1 MLVREHL
8 LSELKEIKDNRNFDS
23 NPSKHVSGM
32 IDFLSRSDRLLEV
45 VGFELNDFDNAIEL
59 VKRYVDGKRK
69 LALVKGYKLRRDKFL
84 NGEFEESFDAFLSTL
99 KSNLEY
105 YKHKEQRDSISKEI
119 DHLYPPSRLSTFHE
133 INDLAQPLIFVT
145 RAKQIFEQSV
155 ENFDQVDLK
164 KIENLIAQTTE

>member
-8 LSELKEIKDNRNFDS
+8 LSELKEIKDNRNFDA
-23 NPSKHVSGM
+23 NPPENVSGY
-32 IDFLSRSDRLLEV
+32 IHFLSIHDRLDV
-45 VGFELNDFDNAIEL
+45 VGLELKDFDNAIDL
-59 VKRYVDGKRK
+59 VNRFLDGERK
-69 LALVKGYKLRRDKFL
+69 LALVKKYKLQRNQFL
-84 NGEFEESFDAFLSTL
+84 NGEFKESFDQFLSTL
-99 KSNLEY
+99 KSRLEY
-105 YKHKEQRDSISKEI
+105 CKHRKTKDSICKEI

-133 INDLAQPLIFVT
+133 INDLAKPLIFVA